1 MPRLAVLFGLILL
14 PLRALAMLLILL
26 TAWPFAFLATS
37 CSCQKAGVPLV
48 GWKRSVSISSLRFL
62 GRALFFAMGFHV
74 KVRGKPASCTEAAIF
89 TVAPHSSFFDGIACV
104 LAGLPSIVSRT
115 ENLNAPILGRILQA
129 LQPILVSRLDP
140 DSRSNT
146 INEIS
151 RRTTLEEGWPQILV
165 FPEGTCTNRSCLIT
179 FKQGAF
185 IPGVPVQ
192 PVVIRYPNKRDTV
205 TWTWQGN
212 TFLEALVL
220 TLCQLYTNVEVEF
233 LPVYI
238 PTCEEKKS
246 PVLFANEVR
255 CKMACALDVPVT
267 DHTYEDCRLM
277 ISAGQLTLPMEAGLV
292 EFTKI
297 SKKLNLNWG
306 NIRDQLDQFAAI
318 ASASKGGRIRID
330 EFAGHLKL
338 PISDVLEELFALFD
352 RPSLAMFLAEALLN
366 AATGGG
372 GGSGGGSRSVS
383 SSRDGGSG
391 GAGGALVRGLGSLLA
406 GGSGGKKGGNFAG
419 FVGGLVNIISEA
431 AAQYTPEPPPE
442 ARSHYANV
450 EASESEE
457 VRQFRR
463 LFAQLAGDDMEVCPT
478 ELRNILNK
486 VVARHQDLKSGG
498 FSLDTCRS
506 MVAVMDSDT
515 TGKLGFEQF
524 KYLWNNIKKWQ
535 CVYKQYR
542 SDTSGAIERPRLPA
556 AFKAA
561 GFRLH
566 EQLYALIVRRYADE
580 DDGSMDFNSFIGC
593 LVRLDGMFR
602 AFKALDRRGDGKVQ
616 MNIEDWLQLT
626 MYS

>member
-1 MPRLAVLFGLILL
+1 
-14 PLRALAMLLILL
+14 MLLILL
-26 TAWPFAFLATS
+26 TAWPFAVLATS
-37 CSCQKAGVPLV
+37 CSCRKAGVPLT
-48 GWKRSVSISSLRFL
+48 GWKRSVSNTSLRFL

-74 KVRGKPASCTEAAIF
+74 KVRGKPSSSSEAAIF
-89 TVAPHSSFFDGIACV
+89 AVAPHSSFFDGIACV
-104 LAGLPSIVSRT
+104 LAGLPSIVSRA

-151 RRTTLEEGWPQILV
+151 RRTTSEEGWPQILV

-246 PVLFANEVR
+246 PILFANKVR
-255 CKMACALDVPVT
+255 YKMACALDVPVT

-330 EFAGHLKL
+330 EFASHLKL
-338 PISDVLEELFALFD
+338 PVSDVLEELFTLFD
-352 RPSLAMFLAEALLN
+352 RNGDGTIDFREYVIGLSVLCNPANTEETIYMAFKLFDLDDDGVITENEFASVVQSSLGLPDLDVSKLFKEIDADKTNKLSYEEFKDFALKHPEYAKLF
-366 AATGGG
+366 TTYLELQRCQVEMQ
-372 GGSGGGSRSVS
+372 SE
-383 SSRDGGSG
+383 
-391 GAGGALVRGLGSLLA
+391 
-406 GGSGGKKGGNFAG
+406 
-419 FVGGLVNIISEA
+419 VNDN
-431 AAQYTPEPPPE
+431 TPPPKTPI
-442 ARSHYANV
+442 SKKISGPKNKIYPQN
-450 EASESEE
+450 SE
-457 VRQFRR
+457 
-463 LFAQLAGDDMEVCPT
+463 DD
-478 ELRNILNK
+478 N
-486 VVARHQDLKSGG
+486 
-498 FSLDTCRS
+498 
-506 MVAVMDSDT
+506 
-515 TGKLGFEQF
+515 
-524 KYLWNNIKKWQ
+524 
-535 CVYKQYR
+535 
-542 SDTSGAIERPRLPA
+542 SGASD
-556 AFKAA
+556 KK
-561 GFRLH
+561 
-566 EQLYALIVRRYADE
+566 
-580 DDGSMDFNSFIGC
+580 DD
-593 LVRLDGMFR
+593 
-602 AFKALDRRGDGKVQ
+602 
-616 MNIEDWLQLT
+616 
-626 MYS
+626 